1 MALPG
6 TDFAVGCYVTAP
18 VAGALQL
25 LPQDLLPALLH
36 HALCAS
42 FLLFVTSALCSSYSY
57 VACSSLLSALLTRER
72 GKGG

>member
-18 VAGALQL
+18 GALQL
-25 LPQDLLPALLH
+25 LPQDLLPALLP

-42 FLLFVTSALCSSYSY
+42 FLLFVISALCSSYSY
-57 VACSSLLSALLTRER
+57 MACSSLHSALLTGERE
-72 GKGG
+72 KGG